1 MTAPPKNLP
10 TLVNEQVIASTT
22 VESKHGLRIKQGN
35 EGAIVIYHIDPD
47 SPAFSDTELEEG
59 CEILTINDHRVRSTR
74 RCVEMLTYYSEK
86 NGMVDIVASIGDRPR
101 GSSYLL
107 AKSPSSR
114 DIFDGSGSTI
124 DGLELEEKGG
134 GVRVVSAPK
143 SGYFSTL
150 HINKGD
156 CIWSIDGAT
165 ITSVDDMRGALVE
178 GTGAI
183 IHILTYNSFRKLK
196 TTVMS
201 DTSCALKDGDK
212 ELGTKGKQ
220 VKIEDMYNIHEKVKG
235 ICSWNEEHSK
245 PASILTHLSFLLQI
259 YSARRR
265 CICSGEESNSQ
276 SIRQDLCHQDS
287 Q

>member
-1 MTAPPKNLP
+1 
-10 TLVNEQVIASTT
+10 
-22 VESKHGLRIKQGN
+22 
-35 EGAIVIYHIDPD
+35 
-47 SPAFSDTELEEG
+47 
-59 CEILTINDHRVRSTR
+59 
-74 RCVEMLTYYSEK
+74 MLTYYSEK

-124 DGLELEEKGG
+124 DGLELEEKRG

-259 YSARRR
+259 HSARRR